1 MRKRKGWLR
10 MSEER
15 EEKKNEW
22 MNEWMKEKRWT
33 HERHVECFICKDLHS
48 LSSFST
54 WITWYLHTS
63 FIILSS
69 SSSSFLSSSTP
80 STPFLNSFFLNTEV
94 TRIITVILFL
104 SLYQFLP
111 FLQYELSDSIVFF
124 CEIPISSSL
133 HPLVCLFS
141 FCMERVIDEV
151 MKGRMNDSRDY

>member
-22 MNEWMKEKRWT
+22 MKEKREM
-33 HERHVECFICKDLHS
+33 HERHVGCIICKDLHS

-54 WITWYLHTS
+54 WITWYLHTY
-63 FIILSS
+63 FFILSS

-94 TRIITVILFL
+94 RIITVILFL
-104 SLYQFLP
+104 PLYQQFFLP
-111 FLQYELSDSIVFF
+111 CLQYEFSDSIVFF
-124 CEIPISSSL
+124 CEIPLSYSL

-151 MKGRMNDSRDY
+151 MKGRMNNSRDY